1 MSRREYREVR
11 SARERAE
18 KHKGGWEP
26 TYLNLPKGA
35 KLLKLEGPVM
45 YLDVIPY
52 PAGKGNPFADEGNP
66 HYERTFYIHK
76 KVGGGDDSYICL
88 RRTARQPCPVCEF
101 NTRLQNKGVVDIDDL
116 KELAPKERQLFNVIN
131 TKDRDAGIQILEI
144 SYHLFGKLLDAR
156 TRTSDAEDAGWDM
169 FHSLTE
175 GCTLRLEIAEEKYG
189 QGTYSNVTSIDFVP
203 RKKQYDTSIYEEA
216 YCLDECLK
224 IPSYKELEKIVLEID
239 EDDPTGSKARESSR
253 RKKDDDED
261 DRRSSK
267 SKSKSSDDDDDDGI
281 KAKPKAS
288 RSSKDDDDDD
298 KPSKEDEDWDRKPSK
313 SSKDDDDDDT
323 PPKSS
328 KRSKDDDDDED
339 DRRSSKSKSKSSD
352 DDDDEDDR
360 RSSKSKSKSS
370 DDDDDE
376 DDKPKRKSSF
386 RDDPDDDDDS
396 KSSRKASKS
405 KSSDDDDDEDDK
417 PVRRAKPSSK
427 DDDDDDTP
435 PKSSKRSKDDD
446 DDEDD
451 RPKGK
456 RSRDDDDD

>member
-267 SKSKSSDDDDDDGI
+267 SKSKSSDDDDD
-281 KAKPKAS
+281 
-288 RSSKDDDDDD
+288 
-298 KPSKEDEDWDRKPSK
+298 
-313 SSKDDDDDDT
+313 
-323 PPKSS
+323 
-328 KRSKDDDDDED
+328 
-339 DRRSSKSKSKSSD
+339 
-352 DDDDEDDR
+352 
-360 RSSKSKSKSS
+360 
-370 DDDDDE
+370 E